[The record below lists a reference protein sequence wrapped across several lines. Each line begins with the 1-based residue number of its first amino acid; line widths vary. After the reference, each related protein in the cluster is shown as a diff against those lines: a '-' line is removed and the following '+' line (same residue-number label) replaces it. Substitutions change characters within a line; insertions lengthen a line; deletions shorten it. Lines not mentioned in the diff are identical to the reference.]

1 MSSNA
6 RSSIIAAAV
15 IAAASL
21 TTAAPAVAAIKCQGN
36 YQVVQGRLIATP
48 YCQDG
53 YLAQVARQYGFHVT
67 AHEMR
72 WNPSKK
78 QEVCQAIGYDNRV
91 FEACIGFR
99 RDVGDHFWLP

>member
-1 MSSNA
+1 MRPNA
-6 RSSIIAAAV
+6 RFLVIVAAV

-21 TTAAPAVAAIKCQGN
+21 TMAAPAVAAIKCQGN
-36 YQVVQGRLIATP
+36 YQVVQGRLLATP

-53 YLAQVARQYGFHVT
+53 YLAQIAREYGFHET

-78 QEVCQAIGYDNRV
+78 QQVCEAIGQDNRV
-91 FEACIGFR
+91 FEACIGYR
-99 RDVGDHFWLP
+99 RDFGNRYWLP